1 MVTVSEALTAIL
13 ERAKALAP
21 REIDLAALPL
31 GQVLAEAKASDI
43 DSPPYTKAL
52 MDGYAVRA
60 DDCVSV
66 PVTLRMIE
74 EIAAGKLPL
83 KTVNP
88 GEASRIMTGA
98 AMPAG
103 ADTVVMIEKTEAV
116 SATEV
121 RIMAAV
127 ARNQNVMERGAEMK
141 SGEIVLKPG
150 AVLNPQELGL
160 LAAMGFTAASVYPK
174 PRVAV
179 LSTGDEIVEAGRK
192 PGPGQI
198 RNSNGPML
206 LAQTLR
212 AGGTPNYLGV
222 ARDTRESLRSLI
234 GKGLNDSDVLILSG
248 GVSAGKFD
256 LVPGVLEELGVVA
269 HFHKVVMKPGKP
281 LFFGTPGATL
291 VFGLPGNPV
300 SSFVCFELFIR
311 PALRALSGHADPGP
325 AVTELPIAVDFR
337 SQNDRP
343 TYWPAR
349 IEPDGHGRRVRALP
363 WSGSADLRS
372 LHTANALLALPAGLN
387 EFGAGQLAPVIV
399 VES

>member
-1 MVTVSEALTAIL
+1 MLPVSEALAGVLLQANTLSA
-13 ERAKALAP
+13 RA
-21 REIDLAALPL
+21 IDLGALPC
-31 GQVLAEAKASDI
+31 GFVLAEPVASDI

-60 DDCVSV
+60 DDCTTA
-66 PVTLRMIE
+66 PVTLKIVE
-74 EIAAGKLPL
+74 EIAAGKIPA
-83 KTVNP
+83 KTVKR

-98 AMPAG
+98 PMPTG
-103 ADTVVMIEKTEAV
+103 ADTVVMIEKTE
-116 SATEV
+116 SISSTEV
-121 RIMAAV
+121 RIAV
-127 ARNQNVMERGAEMK
+127 SAKRNQNILERGAEMK
-141 SGEIVLKPG
+141 AGEVVLQRG

-160 LAAMGFTAASVYPK
+160 LAAMGRSAVSVYPK
-174 PRVAV
+174 PRTAV
-179 LSTGDEIVEAGRK
+179 LSTGDEIVEANCK

-212 AGGTPNYLGV
+212 AGGTPTYLGI
-222 ARDTRESLRSLI
+222 ARDTHESLHSLI
-234 GKGLNDSDVLILSG
+234 GKGLNDSDVVILSG

-269 HFHKVVMKPGKP
+269 HFHKVAMKPGKP
-281 LFFGTPGATL
+281 LFFGTRGATL

-311 PALRALSGHADPGP
+311 PALRSLSGHADPAP
-325 AVTELPIAVDFR
+325 AVCDLPIAADFR

-349 IEPDGHGRRVRALP
+349 IETDKLSRRVRALP

-372 LHTANALLALPAGLN
+372 LHTADALLVLPPGLN
-387 EFGAGQLAPVIV
+387 ELGAGEMVSVIALCA
-399 VES
+399 